1 MNLENQTKT
10 DKMKDMYEY
19 ISMLEKEIDNCV
31 CCQELEKITRDNLN
45 DAEELAKQIKEY
57 FGLGTKAHY

>member
-57 FGLGTKAHY
+57 FGLCTA